1 MSSLIF
7 HDCFCILNSVNR
19 KTGPARVQQA
29 ASQRLCW
36 RQVLVIKLMI
46 YQKSERIDG
55 NPLPCAYQV
64 RQSFQRGGGALL
76 LEILDEDAPHSS

>member
-1 MSSLIF
+1 MMFGPFNSEFLNFYDI
-7 HDCFCILNSVNR
+7 CFRMLNSVNR

-46 YQKSERIDG
+46 YQK
-55 NPLPCAYQV
+55 N
-64 RQSFQRGGGALL
+64 
-76 LEILDEDAPHSS
+76 